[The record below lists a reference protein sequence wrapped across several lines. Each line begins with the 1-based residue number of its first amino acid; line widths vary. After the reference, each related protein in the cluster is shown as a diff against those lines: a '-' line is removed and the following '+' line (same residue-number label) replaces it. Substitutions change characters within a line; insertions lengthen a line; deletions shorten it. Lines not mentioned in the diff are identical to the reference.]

1 MNIKDIY
8 KDKKRIREIFN
19 SSEFEERYTS
29 DLELGAIYSKESTI
43 FRLWTP
49 VASEVKLVLFSKEK
63 DNFTKIEEINMSE
76 DNNGV
81 WIAEKKGDLDKIYY
95 RFNVKIDDKQNEVI
109 DPNSKAVSANGEYSM
124 VVNLEKTNPDNWEN
138 DIKPEF
144 KDYTDAIIYEMH
156 IRDFTIDENSGAEFK
171 GKYKGVTEKGTR
183 TKNGFKT
190 CLDHVKDL
198 GVTHLHLLPTF
209 DYKSVDEKNL
219 NIPQYN
225 WGYDPENYNCPE
237 GSYSTNPFDGDVRIK
252 EFKEMVYNLHKEGL
266 RVVMDVVYNHTYE
279 AENSLFNKVVP
290 YYYYR
295 EDENGDFSDASAC
308 GNETAS
314 DRSMFRKFMIDS
326 LVYWAKEYHIDGF
339 RFDLMGIHDIETM
352 KLIRKALDEVDDSI
366 IIYGEGW
373 TGGDSPLKEEDR
385 ALKKNTVQYGELQI
399 AAFSD
404 DIRDAIKGDVFID
417 EKPGFVNGGQGF
429 EESIKCGIVA
439 STKHSEVN
447 YKDVIYSDKFWANE
461 PYQTV
466 TYASAHDNYTLWD
479 KLQISAADESEEEK
493 IKMNKLVAAIVLT
506 SQGISFIHA
515 GEELLRTKCDENGK
529 LIENSFKS
537 SDLVNKLDWTRK
549 EKYIDIFNYYKGL
562 IKLRKNHKAFRMN
575 SSKDINERIEFMEFE
590 EKNLVGYTI
599 NSEGLD
605 EFKKVLVLFN
615 GNKEDIE
622 LELPS
627 GTWTLVVNGQEVN
640 ELGIKNINEAK
651 IELLGRTALVLVQK

>member
-8 KDKKRIREIFN
+8 KNKKKIREIFN

-95 RFNVKIDDKQNEVI
+95 RFKVKIDGKQNEVI

-124 VVNLEKTNPDNWEN
+124 VINLEKTNPENWEN
-138 DIKPEF
+138 DVKPEF
-144 KDYTDAIIYEMH
+144 EDYTDAIIYEMH

-171 GKYKGVTEKGTR
+171 GKYKGVIEKGTR

-219 NIPQYN
+219 NVPQYN

-352 KLIRKALDEVDDSI
+352 KLIRKALDEIDNSI

-373 TGGDSPLKEEDR
+373 TGGDSPLKEKDR

-417 EKPGFVNGGQGF
+417 DKPGFVNGGQGF

-439 STKHSEVN
+439 STNHSEVN

-479 KLQISAADESEEEK
+479 KLQISATDESEEEK

-515 GEELLRTKCDENGK
+515 GEELLRTKCDENGM

-590 EKNLVGYTI
+590 ENNLVGYTI
-599 NSEGLD
+599 NGEGLD

-615 GNKEDIE
+615 GNKEDVK

-627 GTWTLVVNGQEVN
+627 GTWTVVVNEKEVN

-651 IELLGRTALVLVQK
+651 IDLLGRAALVLVQK

>member
-1 MNIKDIY
+1 
-8 KDKKRIREIFN
+8 
-19 SSEFEERYTS
+19 
-29 DLELGAIYSKESTI
+29 
-43 FRLWTP
+43 
-49 VASEVKLVLFSKEK
+49 
-63 DNFTKIEEINMSE
+63 
-76 DNNGV
+76 
-81 WIAEKKGDLDKIYY
+81 
-95 RFNVKIDDKQNEVI
+95 
-109 DPNSKAVSANGEYSM
+109 
-124 VVNLEKTNPDNWEN
+124 
-138 DIKPEF
+138 
-144 KDYTDAIIYEMH
+144 
-156 IRDFTIDENSGAEFK
+156 
-171 GKYKGVTEKGTR
+171 
-183 TKNGFKT
+183 
-190 CLDHVKDL
+190 
-198 GVTHLHLLPTF
+198 
-209 DYKSVDEKNL
+209 
-219 NIPQYN
+219 
-225 WGYDPENYNCPE
+225 
-237 GSYSTNPFDGDVRIK
+237 
-252 EFKEMVYNLHKEGL
+252 
-266 RVVMDVVYNHTYE
+266 MDVVYNHTYE

-352 KLIRKALDEVDDSI
+352 KLIRKALDEIDDSI

-439 STKHSEVN
+439 STNHSEVN

-590 EKNLVGYTI
+590 ENNLVGYTI
-599 NSEGLD
+599 NGEGLD

-615 GNKEDIE
+615 GNKEDVE

-627 GTWTLVVNGQEVN
+627 GTWTLVVNVQEVN

-651 IELLGRTALVLVQK
+651 IDLLGRTALVLVQK